1 MARRLFTSED
11 VLGFIDDDDD
21 DEVEGPPECV
31 FLGSNEEFGFTDE
44 IEDDLRYI
52 NFAVEDK
59 FHICFCKQQIQHN
72 SRTRQ
77 LRFC

>member
-31 FLGSNEEFGFTDE
+31 FPGSNEEFGFTDE
-44 IEDDLRYI
+44 NEDDLRYF
-52 NFAVEDK
+52 NFTVEDK
-59 FHICFCKQQIQHN
+59 FHICFCKQIQHN

-77 LRFC
+77 LRLC

>member
-11 VLGFIDDDDD
+11 VLGFIDEDD
-21 DEVEGPPECV
+21 
-31 FLGSNEEFGFTDE
+31 EEFGFTDE

-52 NFAVEDK
+52 NFTVEDK